1 MAEKHQTVIIGGGP
15 AGLTVAIYLR
25 RAGYEVLVLEKEE
38 EGGQIR
44 ISEKVVNYPGIEET
58 DGETLM
64 ETMRRQA
71 VNFGAQI
78 RRENVISASLT
89 DHGKVIQTE
98 KNHYEAPVVIY
109 AAGSV
114 PRKLNF
120 PGESEFAGRGIAY
133 CATCD
138 GELFTDKP
146 IFVVG
151 GGYAAAEEAMYLTRY
166 SKPVM
171 LIIREPDFTCA
182 KKLADEV
189 KAHPD
194 IKIEYN
200 TEIVRVEGDTSVKK
214 IVFKNALSGKE
225 WTYENTDTIGIF
237 IFAGYLPQTDM
248 VKKQLICDKQGYLLT
263 DEGKRTNVEGVYG
276 AGDVCQKRLRQLVT
290 AVADGAVAAET
301 IAADYPLD
309 QMPALESEHPALR
322 ADDPASR
329 EENPGDR
336 TNKTGADC
344 RAGGQDALISNVQ
357 NQIQGREEKK
367 LYTGEETDRCG
378 DVRNLQKR
386 GQSTAGQME
395 GAMRPD
401 SQFADIYPQIKEVE
415 SRFETVPECRV
426 LLDDSTVSGQV
437 KTFMED
443 LEEAMPRV
451 HISYEETGADGA
463 ARTAGKS
470 SEESRGDDAARE
482 VIVPSI
488 GISSKDGERKGMFF
502 HGTPGGHEFT
512 SFLSALYQA
521 AGPGKPLMDEI
532 LTQIASIRMPV
543 RLDVGV
549 TLSCTKCPE
558 LVSSAMLV
566 AAHSPQV
573 EVHVVNLAQF
583 PEFKEKH
590 QVFSVPFLMVN
601 GEKTYYGKKSVEE
614 LMAIIGESIGKEVV
628 PREG

>member
-15 AGLTVAIYLR
+15 AGLTAAIYLR

-44 ISEKVVNYPGIEET
+44 ISEEVVNYPGVERT

-89 DHGKVIQTE
+89 DSVKVIQTE
-98 KNHYEAPVVIY
+98 RNHYEAPVIIY

-114 PRKLNF
+114 PRKLDF

-151 GGYAAAEEAMYLTRY
+151 GGYAAAEEAIYLTRY

-171 LIIREPDFTCA
+171 MIVREPDFTCA
-182 KKLADEV
+182 KKLADTV

-225 WTYENTDTIGIF
+225 WNFENTDTIGIF
-237 IFAGYLPQTDM
+237 IFAGYLPQTDI
-248 VKKQLICDKQGYLLT
+248 VKKQLICDMQGYLLT
-263 DEGKRTNVEGVYG
+263 DDGKRTNVEGVYG

-309 QMPALESEHPALR
+309 QLASCVGPDGKD
-322 ADDPASR
+322 ADGKPQ
-329 EENPGDR
+329 
-336 TNKTGADC
+336 NKTGADS
-344 RAGGQDALISNVQ
+344 RAAGQDTLIANVRS
-357 NQIQGREEKK
+357 QIQGQEEKK
-367 LYTGEETDRCG
+367 IYTGQEEAAVMDRRKETRSS
-378 DVRNLQKR
+378 VQQAAMHL
-386 GQSTAGQME
+386 SEQME
-395 GAMRPD
+395 GVLRPD
-401 SQFADIYPQIKEVE
+401 SRFKDIYSEIKEVE
-415 SRFETVPECRV
+415 SRFETIPECRV
-426 LLDDSTVSGQV
+426 SLDDSGTSEQV
-437 KTFMED
+437 RAFMEE
-443 LEEAMPRV
+443 LEEAMPKV
-451 HISYEETGADGA
+451 HIYYEETGVSGSREKSAGGEAEA
-463 ARTAGKS
+463 AG
-470 SEESRGDDAARE
+470 GP
-482 VIVPSI
+482 IVPAIS
-488 GISSKDGERKGMFF
+488 ISSKDGGKTGMFF
-502 HGTPGGHEFT
+502 HGTPGGHEFS
-512 SFLSALYQA
+512 SFLSTLYQA
-521 AGPGKPLMDEI
+521 AGPGK
-532 LTQIASIRMPV
+532 
-543 RLDVGV
+543 
-549 TLSCTKCPE
+549 
-558 LVSSAMLV
+558 
-566 AAHSPQV
+566 H
-573 EVHVVNLAQF
+573 
-583 PEFKEKH
+583 
-590 QVFSVPFLMVN
+590 
-601 GEKTYYGKKSVEE
+601 
-614 LMAIIGESIGKEVV
+614 
-628 PREG
+628 

>member
-15 AGLTVAIYLR
+15 AGLTAAIYLR

-44 ISEKVVNYPGIEET
+44 ISEEVVNYPGVEGT
-58 DGETLM
+58 DGKTLM

-89 DHGKVIQTE
+89 DSVKVIQTE
-98 KNHYEAPVVIY
+98 RNHYEAPVIIY

-114 PRKLNF
+114 PRKLDF

-151 GGYAAAEEAMYLTRY
+151 GGYAAAEEAIYLTRY

-171 LIIREPDFTCA
+171 MIVREPDFTCA
-182 KKLADEV
+182 KKLADTV

-225 WTYENTDTIGIF
+225 WNFENTDTIGIF
-237 IFAGYLPQTDM
+237 IFAGYLPQTDI
-248 VKKQLICDKQGYLLT
+248 VKKQLICDMQGYLLT
-263 DEGKRTNVEGVYG
+263 DDGKRTNVEGVYG

-301 IAADYPLD
+301 IVADYPLD
-309 QMPALESEHPALR
+309 QLASCVGPDGKD
-322 ADDPASR
+322 ADGKPQ
-329 EENPGDR
+329 
-336 TNKTGADC
+336 NKTGADS
-344 RAGGQDALISNVQ
+344 RAAGQDTLIANVRS
-357 NQIQGREEKK
+357 QIQGQEEKK
-367 LYTGEETDRCG
+367 IYTGQEEAAVMDRRKETRSS
-378 DVRNLQKR
+378 VQQAAMHL
-386 GQSTAGQME
+386 SEQME
-395 GAMRPD
+395 GVLRPG
-401 SQFADIYPQIKEVE
+401 SRFKDIYSEIKEVE
-415 SRFETVPECRV
+415 SRFETIPECRV
-426 LLDDSTVSGQV
+426 SLDDSRTSEQV
-437 KTFMED
+437 RAFMEE
-443 LEEAMPRV
+443 LEEAMPKV
-451 HISYEETGADGA
+451 HIYYEETGVSGSREKSAGGEAEA
-463 ARTAGKS
+463 AGS
-470 SEESRGDDAARE
+470 P
-482 VIVPSI
+482 IVPAIS
-488 GISSKDGERKGMFF
+488 ISSKDGGKTGMFF
-502 HGTPGGHEFT
+502 HGTPGGHEFS

-521 AGPGKPLMDEI
+521 AGPGKPLMDDI
-532 LTQIASIRMPV
+532 LTQVKSIRTPV

-558 LVSSAMLV
+558 LVSSAMMV
-566 AAHSPQV
+566 AAHSPKV
-573 EVHVVNLAQF
+573 EVHIVNLAQF

-590 QVFSVPFLMVN
+590 QVYSVPFLMVN
-601 GEKTYYGKKSVEE
+601 GEKAYYGKKSVEE
-614 LMAIIGESIGKEVV
+614 LMKIIGDAIGKEVV
-628 PREG
+628 

>member
-15 AGLTVAIYLR
+15 AGLTAAIYLR

-44 ISEKVVNYPGIEET
+44 ISEEVVNYPGVERT

-89 DHGKVIQTE
+89 DSVKVIQTE
-98 KNHYEAPVVIY
+98 RNHYEAPVIIY

-114 PRKLNF
+114 PRKLDF

-151 GGYAAAEEAMYLTRY
+151 GGYAAAEEAIYLTRY

-171 LIIREPDFTCA
+171 MIVREPDFTCA
-182 KKLADEV
+182 KKLADTV

-225 WTYENTDTIGIF
+225 WNFENTDTIGIF
-237 IFAGYLPQTDM
+237 IFAGYLPQTDI
-248 VKKQLICDKQGYLLT
+248 VKKQLICDMQGYLLT
-263 DEGKRTNVEGVYG
+263 DDGKRTNVEGVYG

-301 IAADYPLD
+301 IVADYPLD
-309 QMPALESEHPALR
+309 QLASCVGPDGKD
-322 ADDPASR
+322 ADGKPQ
-329 EENPGDR
+329 
-336 TNKTGADC
+336 NKTGADS
-344 RAGGQDALISNVQ
+344 RAAGQDTLIANVRS
-357 NQIQGREEKK
+357 QIQGQEEKK
-367 LYTGEETDRCG
+367 IYTGQEEAAVMDRRKETRSS
-378 DVRNLQKR
+378 VQQAAMHL
-386 GQSTAGQME
+386 SEQME
-395 GAMRPD
+395 GVLRPG
-401 SQFADIYPQIKEVE
+401 SRFKDIYSEIKEVE
-415 SRFETVPECRV
+415 SRFETIPECRV
-426 LLDDSTVSGQV
+426 SLDDSRTSEQV
-437 KTFMED
+437 RAFMEE
-443 LEEAMPRV
+443 LEEAMPKV
-451 HISYEETGADGA
+451 HIYYEETGVSGSREKSAGGEAEA
-463 ARTAGKS
+463 AGS
-470 SEESRGDDAARE
+470 
-482 VIVPSI
+482 PI
-488 GISSKDGERKGMFF
+488 GPAISISSKDGGKTGMFF
-502 HGTPGGHEFT
+502 HGTPGGHEFS

-521 AGPGKPLMDEI
+521 AGPGKPLMDDI
-532 LTQIASIRMPV
+532 LTQVKSIRTPV

-558 LVSSAMLV
+558 LVSSAMMV
-566 AAHSPQV
+566 AAHSPKV
-573 EVHVVNLAQF
+573 EVHIVNLAQF

-590 QVFSVPFLMVN
+590 QVYSVPFLMVN
-601 GEKTYYGKKSVEE
+601 GEKAYYGKKSVEE
-614 LMAIIGESIGKEVV
+614 LMKIIGDAIGKEVV
-628 PREG
+628 

>member
-15 AGLTVAIYLR
+15 SGLTAAIYLR

-44 ISEKVVNYPGIEET
+44 ISEEVVNYPGVERT
-58 DGETLM
+58 DGKMLM

-89 DHGKVIQTE
+89 DSVKVIQTE
-98 KNHYEAPVVIY
+98 KNHYEAPVIIY

-114 PRKLNF
+114 PRKLDF

-151 GGYAAAEEAMYLTRY
+151 GGYAAAEEAIYLTRY

-171 LIIREPDFTCA
+171 MIVREPDFTCA
-182 KKLADEV
+182 KKLADTV

-225 WTYENTDTIGIF
+225 WNFENTDTIGIF
-237 IFAGYLPQTDM
+237 IFAGYLPQTDI
-248 VKKQLICDKQGYLLT
+248 VKKQLICDMQGYLLT
-263 DEGKRTNVEGVYG
+263 DDGKRTNVEGVYG

-309 QMPALESEHPALR
+309 QLASCVGPDGKD
-322 ADDPASR
+322 ADGKPQ
-329 EENPGDR
+329 
-336 TNKTGADC
+336 NKTGADS
-344 RAGGQDALISNVQ
+344 RAAGQDTLVANVRS
-357 NQIQGREEKK
+357 QIQGQEEKK
-367 LYTGEETDRCG
+367 LYTGQEEPAVMDRHKETRSS
-378 DVRNLQKR
+378 VQQAAMHLSEQI
-386 GQSTAGQME
+386 E
-395 GAMRPD
+395 GVLRPD
-401 SQFADIYPQIKEVE
+401 SRFKDIYSEIKEVE
-415 SRFETVPECRV
+415 SRFETIPECRV
-426 LLDDSTVSGQV
+426 SLDVSRTSEQV
-437 KTFMED
+437 RAFMEE
-443 LEEAMPRV
+443 LEEAMPKV
-451 HISYEETGADGA
+451 HIYYEETGVSGSREKSAGGEAEA
-463 ARTAGKS
+463 AG
-470 SEESRGDDAARE
+470 GP
-482 VIVPSI
+482 IVPAIS
-488 GISSKDGERKGMFF
+488 ISSKDGERTGMFF
-502 HGTPGGHEFT
+502 HGTPGGHEFS

-521 AGPGKPLMDEI
+521 AGPGKPLMDDI
-532 LTQIASIRMPV
+532 LMQVKSIRMPV

-558 LVSSAMLV
+558 LVSSAMMV
-566 AAHSPQV
+566 AAHSPKV
-573 EVHVVNLAQF
+573 EVHIVNLAQF

-590 QVFSVPFLMVN
+590 QVYSVPFLMVN
-601 GEKTYYGKKSVEE
+601 GEKAYYGKKSVEE
-614 LMAIIGESIGKEVV
+614 LMKIIGDAIGKEVV
-628 PREG
+628 

>member
-15 AGLTVAIYLR
+15 AGLTAAIYLR

-44 ISEKVVNYPGIEET
+44 ISEEVVNYPGVEGT

-89 DHGKVIQTE
+89 DSVKVIQTE
-98 KNHYEAPVVIY
+98 RNHYEAPVIIY

-114 PRKLNF
+114 PRKLDF

-151 GGYAAAEEAMYLTRY
+151 GGYAAAEEAIYLTRY

-171 LIIREPDFTCA
+171 MIVREPDFTCA
-182 KKLADEV
+182 KKLADTV

-225 WTYENTDTIGIF
+225 WNFENTDTIGIF
-237 IFAGYLPQTDM
+237 IFAGYLPQTDI
-248 VKKQLICDKQGYLLT
+248 VKKQLICDMQGYLLT
-263 DEGKRTNVEGVYG
+263 DDGKRTNVEGVYG

-309 QMPALESEHPALR
+309 QLASCVGPDGKG
-322 ADDPASR
+322 ADGKPQ
-329 EENPGDR
+329 
-336 TNKTGADC
+336 NKTGADS
-344 RAGGQDALISNVQ
+344 RAAGQDTLVANVRS
-357 NQIQGREEKK
+357 QIQGQEEKK
-367 LYTGEETDRCG
+367 IYTGQEEAAVMDR
-378 DVRNLQKR
+378 RKET
-386 GQSTAGQME
+386 QSSVQQAAMHLSEQME
-395 GAMRPD
+395 GVLRPG
-401 SQFADIYPQIKEVE
+401 SRFKDIYSEIKEVE
-415 SRFETVPECRV
+415 SRFETIPECRV
-426 LLDDSTVSGQV
+426 SLDDSGTSEQV
-437 KTFMED
+437 RAFMEE
-443 LEEAMPRV
+443 LEEAMPKV
-451 HISYEETGADGA
+451 HIYYEETGVSGSREKSAGGEAEADG
-463 ARTAGKS
+463 GP
-470 SEESRGDDAARE
+470 
-482 VIVPSI
+482 IVPAIS
-488 GISSKDGERKGMFF
+488 ISSKDGERTGMFF
-502 HGTPGGHEFT
+502 HGTPGGHEFS

-521 AGPGKPLMDEI
+521 AGPGKPLMDDI
-532 LTQIASIRMPV
+532 LTQVKSIRTPV

-558 LVSSAMLV
+558 LVSSAMMV
-566 AAHSPQV
+566 AAHSPKV
-573 EVHVVNLAQF
+573 EVHIVNLAQF

-590 QVFSVPFLMVN
+590 QVYSVPFLMVN
-601 GEKTYYGKKSVEE
+601 GEKAYYGKKSVEE
-614 LMAIIGESIGKEVV
+614 LMKIIGDAIGKEVV
-628 PREG
+628 

>member
-15 AGLTVAIYLR
+15 AGLTAAIYLR

-44 ISEKVVNYPGIEET
+44 ISEEVVNYPGVERT

-89 DHGKVIQTE
+89 DSVKVIQTE
-98 KNHYEAPVVIY
+98 RNHYEAPVIIY

-114 PRKLNF
+114 PRKLDF

-151 GGYAAAEEAMYLTRY
+151 GGYAAAEEAIYLTRY

-171 LIIREPDFTCA
+171 MIVREPDFTCA
-182 KKLADEV
+182 KKLADTV

-225 WTYENTDTIGIF
+225 WNFENTDTIGIF
-237 IFAGYLPQTDM
+237 IFAGYLPQTDI
-248 VKKQLICDKQGYLLT
+248 VKKQLICDMQGYLLT
-263 DEGKRTNVEGVYG
+263 DDGKRTNVEGVYG

-301 IAADYPLD
+301 IVADYPLD
-309 QMPALESEHPALR
+309 QLASCVGPDGKD
-322 ADDPASR
+322 ADGKPQ
-329 EENPGDR
+329 
-336 TNKTGADC
+336 NKTGADS
-344 RAGGQDALISNVQ
+344 RAAGQDTLVANVRS
-357 NQIQGREEKK
+357 QIQGQEEKK
-367 LYTGEETDRCG
+367 LYTGQEEPAVMDGHKETRSS
-378 DVRNLQKR
+378 VQQAAMHL
-386 GQSTAGQME
+386 SEQME
-395 GAMRPD
+395 GVLRPD
-401 SQFADIYPQIKEVE
+401 SRFKDIYSEIKEVE
-415 SRFETVPECRV
+415 SRFETIPECRV
-426 LLDDSTVSGQV
+426 SLDDSRTSEQV
-437 KTFMED
+437 RAFMEE
-443 LEEAMPRV
+443 LEEAMPKV
-451 HISYEETGADGA
+451 HIYYEETGVSGSREKSAGGEAEA
-463 ARTAGKS
+463 AGS
-470 SEESRGDDAARE
+470 P
-482 VIVPSI
+482 IVPAIS
-488 GISSKDGERKGMFF
+488 ISSKDGGKTGMFF
-502 HGTPGGHEFT
+502 HGTPGGHEFS
-512 SFLSALYQA
+512 SFLSTLYQA
-521 AGPGKPLMDEI
+521 AGPGKPLMDDI
-532 LTQIASIRMPV
+532 LSQIRSIRTPV

-558 LVSSAMLV
+558 LVSSAMMV
-566 AAHSPQV
+566 AAHSPKV

-590 QVFSVPFLMVN
+590 QVYSVPFLMVN
-601 GEKTYYGKKSVEE
+601 GEKAYYGKKSVEE
-614 LMAIIGESIGKEVV
+614 LMKIIGDAIGKEVV
-628 PREG
+628 

>member
-15 AGLTVAIYLR
+15 AGLTAAIYLR

-44 ISEKVVNYPGIEET
+44 ISEEVVNYPGVERT

-89 DHGKVIQTE
+89 DSVKVIQTE
-98 KNHYEAPVVIY
+98 RNHYEAPVIIY

-114 PRKLNF
+114 PRKLDF

-151 GGYAAAEEAMYLTRY
+151 GGYAAAEEAIYLTRY

-171 LIIREPDFTCA
+171 MIVREPDFTCA
-182 KKLADEV
+182 KKLADTV

-225 WTYENTDTIGIF
+225 WNFENTDTIGIF
-237 IFAGYLPQTDM
+237 IFAGYLPQTDI
-248 VKKQLICDKQGYLLT
+248 VKKQLICDMQGYLLT
-263 DEGKRTNVEGVYG
+263 DDGKRTNVEGVYG

-301 IAADYPLD
+301 IVADYPLD
-309 QMPALESEHPALR
+309 QLASCAGPDGKD
-322 ADDPASR
+322 ADGKPQ
-329 EENPGDR
+329 
-336 TNKTGADC
+336 NKTGADS
-344 RAGGQDALISNVQ
+344 RAAGQDTLVANVRS
-357 NQIQGREEKK
+357 QIQGQEEKK
-367 LYTGEETDRCG
+367 LYTGQEEPAVMDGHKETRSS
-378 DVRNLQKR
+378 VQQAAMHLSEQI
-386 GQSTAGQME
+386 E
-395 GAMRPD
+395 GVLRPD
-401 SQFADIYPQIKEVE
+401 SRFKDIYSEIKEVE
-415 SRFETVPECRV
+415 SRFETIPECRV
-426 LLDDSTVSGQV
+426 SLDVSRTSEQV
-437 KTFMED
+437 RAFMEE
-443 LEEAMPRV
+443 LEEAMPKV
-451 HISYEETGADGA
+451 HIYYEETGVSGSREKSAGGEAEA
-463 ARTAGKS
+463 AG
-470 SEESRGDDAARE
+470 GP
-482 VIVPSI
+482 IVPAIS
-488 GISSKDGERKGMFF
+488 ISSKDGERTGMFF
-502 HGTPGGHEFT
+502 HGTPGGHEFS

-521 AGPGKPLMDEI
+521 AGPGKPLMDDI
-532 LTQIASIRMPV
+532 LMQVKSIRMPV

-558 LVSSAMLV
+558 LVSSAMMV
-566 AAHSPQV
+566 AAHSPKV
-573 EVHVVNLAQF
+573 EVHIVNLAQF

-590 QVFSVPFLMVN
+590 QVYSVPFLMVN
-601 GEKTYYGKKSVEE
+601 GEKAYYGKKSVEE
-614 LMAIIGESIGKEVV
+614 LMKIIGDAIGKEVV
-628 PREG
+628 